1 MTFLM
6 GIDGKVDDIRTYLI
20 GEDNGEEDEEGS

>member
-6 GIDGKVDDIRTYLI
+6 GIDEKVDDIRGLLE
-20 GEDNGEEDEEGS
+20 EDDGEEDEERS